1 MKERMLVLA
10 KAYPVVS
17 SKYQEL
23 VCVAGIT
30 ESGEIRR
37 IYPIPWE
44 TFWNHK
50 GFKKKAWIEYE
61 ALGPKKEDSRKESI
75 KIDPSSI
82 TTVGEAGFKEILK
95 LIKPHVSTVEDH
107 VKDFKQANKSLGFV
121 KPHILDFIREERLN
135 KRMEN
140 LKPQQTLDG
149 KSAVRIDLIPEQ
161 LSYVYKCSPDEN
173 RPHSH
178 MCEDWEL
185 GALYRQYL
193 PDTDKAFE
201 KCKDKFLV
209 KLPKKKDLHL
219 MLGTHYRWKT
229 PMIISVLY
237 PKKDEE

>member
-17 SKYQEL
+17 NKYQEL

-30 ESGEIRR
+30 ESGELRR
-37 IYPIPWE
+37 IYPVPWE
-44 TFWNHK
+44 TFWYQK

-61 ALGPKKEDSRKESI
+61 SLGAKKEDSRKESI
-75 KIDPSSI
+75 KIDPKSI
-82 TTVGEAGFKEILK
+82 VNAGEASYREILK
-95 LIKPHVSTVEDH
+95 LITSHVSTVEKH
-107 VKDFKQANKSLGFV
+107 VEDFKESNKSLGFV
-121 KPHILDFIREERLN
+121 KPHIIDFIREERIN

-149 KSAVRIDLIPEQ
+149 KSAVRIDIIPEQ
-161 LSYVYKCSPDEN
+161 LSYIYKCNPDEDKT
-173 RPHSH
+173 HSH

-201 KCKDKFLV
+201 KCKQKFLTD
-209 KLPKKKDLHL
+209 LPKKKNLHF
-219 MLGTHYRWKT
+219 MIGTHFRWKT
-229 PMIISVLY
+229 PLIISVLY
-237 PKKDEE
+237 PRKEEE